1 MMKVG
6 LELRFI
12 LIKRRAVGA
21 LYITCTP
28 KTVYI
33 SANILRE
40 IFQRSALHLIFVT
53 PSTV

>member
-12 LIKRRAVGA
+12 LIKRRAMGA
-21 LYITCTP
+21 LYITCTS
-28 KTVYI
+28 KTIYI

-40 IFQRSALHLIFVT
+40 IFFNGQLFK
-53 PSTV
+53 